1 MDWQARYYPLDLFP
15 TLGRNI
21 VAMIAAGTCGAVD
34 LVREEI
40 DSVGTPGLRAWASNH
55 SGLFLPMIPE
65 IQIEAA
71 AIEAR
76 YPELMDPKA
85 LNESADAY
93 VIALAKHRDWV
104 VVSQETSVQ
113 EKHRPRQ
120 NYFIPDVCRDLG
132 IPFRQSRGHD
142 AAGEMGILN
151 RERMSH
157 QRPSRRGWSSMRGR
171 TRQRLRRNFNSR
183 NGPSRSCKGRM
194 I

>member
-1 MDWQARYYPLDLFP
+1 MYSLDTSFFMDWQARYYPLDLFP
-15 TLGRNI
+15 TLERNI
-21 VAMIAAGTCGAVD
+21 VGMIAAGTCGAVD

-40 DSVGTPGLRAWASNH
+40 DAVGTPGLRAWASNH

-104 VVSQETSVQ
+104 VVSQETSAQ

-120 NYFIPDVCRDLG
+120 SYFIPDVCRDLG
-132 IPFRQSRGHD
+132 IPCVNLLGMMR
-142 AAGEMGILN
+142 
-151 RERMSH
+151 REK
-157 QRPSRRGWSSMRGR
+157 WV
-171 TRQRLRRNFNSR
+171 F
-183 NGPSRSCKGRM
+183 
-194 I
+194 